1 MLAIAR
7 GLMTDP
13 KLLLLD
19 EPTLGLAPK
28 IVKDVF
34 MAIKDINARRKIAI
48 FIVEHNLKS
57 VLDIATRAY
66 VLKSGKIFTE
76 GPALE
81 VVKSGLLEKAM
92 L

>member
-1 MLAIAR
+1 M
-7 GLMTDP
+7 
-13 KLLLLD
+13 
-19 EPTLGLAPK
+19 APK

-34 MAIKDINARRKIAI
+34 AAIKDINARRKIAI

-57 VLDIATRAY
+57 VLDIAARAY

-76 GPALE
+76 GNAKC
-81 VVKSGLLEKAM
+81 VVDSGLLEKAM